1 VIKMETAEDIRKGY
15 VDPHS
20 SGPETT
26 VTRTPKDCKYFH
38 TCSASLCP
46 LDPDVSTK
54 IWLPEENDTEEI
66 CRNPEFAGLQF
77 IKTQRKIV
85 KALRKRQGERDDYFT
100 FEMLNRDITVKSGIR
115 GAPSDPPDNVRDSK
129 AWYERR
135 EKSWLA
141 GHPERKKLSM
151 EEVQRRIAHMKTLRE
166 GRLRK

>member
-1 VIKMETAEDIRKGY
+1 METTEDIRKGY
-15 VDPHS
+15 VDPHG
-20 SGPETT
+20 SGPETS

-85 KALRKRQGERDDYFT
+85 RALRKRPGERGDYFT
-100 FEMLNRDITVKSGIR
+100 FEMLNRYITVKSGIR
-115 GAPSDPPDNVRDSK
+115 GAPSDPPDTVRDPM
-129 AWYERR
+129 AWYEKR
-135 EKSWLA
+135 EKPWLA
-141 GHPERKKLSM
+141 RHPERKKLSM
-151 EEVQRRIAHMKTLRE
+151 EEVQRRIAHMKALRE